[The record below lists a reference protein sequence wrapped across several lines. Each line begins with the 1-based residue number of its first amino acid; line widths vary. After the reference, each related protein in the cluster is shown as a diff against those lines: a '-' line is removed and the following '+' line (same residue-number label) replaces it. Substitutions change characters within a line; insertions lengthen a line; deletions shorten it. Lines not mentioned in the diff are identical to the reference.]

1 VSTWELTMTE
11 SKILDFNKKKAETI
25 EQKRRA
31 FNRIVFQNFLGAYS
45 VIDDNGSIYPVTLV
59 DIAGDGCSFQVP
71 WNPVKD
77 KKLEQDFEVSMRMY
91 FTNASY
97 IPVILRVRHG
107 KEVVASDGT
116 THIQYGCEFDKS
128 TGSFEAMQSFIDF
141 LYKFAEHS
149 AIDKGDTK
157 VYFK

>member
-1 VSTWELTMTE
+1 MSEFKV
-11 SKILDFNKKKAETI
+11 LDFNKKKADTI

-31 FNRIVFQNFLGAYS
+31 FNRVVFQNFLGAYS

-71 WNPVKD
+71 WNPSKD
-77 KKLEQDFEVSMRMY
+77 KKLAKDFEVTMRMY
-91 FTNASY
+91 FTNQSY
-97 IPVILRVRHG
+97 IPVIMNVRHG
-107 KEVVASDGT
+107 KEVLGSDGIT
-116 THIQYGCEFDKS
+116 YMQYGCEFDKS
-128 TGSFEAMQSFIDF
+128 VASFEAMQSFIDF
-141 LYKFAEHS
+141 IYRFAEHS

>member
-1 VSTWELTMTE
+1 MSEFKV
-11 SKILDFNKKKAETI
+11 LDFNKKKAETI

-45 VIDDNGSIYPVTLV
+45 VIDDNGSIYPVMMV

-71 WNPVKD
+71 WSPTD
-77 KKLEQDFEVSMRMY
+77 KKLPQDFEVNMRMY
-91 FTNASY
+91 FTDKSY
-97 IPVILRVRHG
+97 IPVIMNVRHS
-107 KEVVASDGT
+107 KEVVGKDGNT
-116 THIQYGCEFDKS
+116 YMQYGCEFDKS
-128 TGSFEAMQSFIDF
+128 VPTFEAMQSFIDF
-141 LYKFAEHS
+141 IYKFAEHS